1 MGAFSQIGTF
11 GDVSAEQ
18 DDAVLSYF
26 LKTEAVDRI
35 ASGDVLLVLGR
46 KGAGKTALTKYF
58 STSRGSDLSVAL
70 SLRDYPW
77 NLHAQRRNL
86 GSSDIESYV
95 SSWRY
100 LIAVKAASL
109 LVTSGKAKNTTDAY
123 AALNKFLVDNYGAA
137 DPRLGDILRP
147 HGLRLSKG
155 SIAPSIM
162 GNAIGG
168 VEFERKTGA
177 VPAELDALTDTIL
190 DAVLASAAQSG
201 IEKIFVH
208 FDELDQ
214 GLATF
219 DARRKE
225 MIIGLI
231 LAARSIS
238 SQRAGQP
245 RVVPVIYLRTDLWE
259 ELRFSDKNKI
269 SQSAAVLLEWTSETL
284 LEMINE
290 RIRVKLGEGR
300 NWASIE
306 DGSLMR
312 GSQPKWNHIIAR
324 TFLRPR
330 DVIQFLNFA
339 LQLGLKEVPEA
350 ELFENS
356 DIQAAREP
364 YSRYLKQELD
374 DEIGP
379 HWDCWPEA
387 LQACSELATITF
399 ARDDFVTAY
408 NKRRSAHNGLDAD
421 AALATLY
428 QFSVIGYRRGIG
440 TGGSGWVFQ
449 YTDPDAGWDNAAS
462 QLKVHQGLK
471 EFAKLREERVG

>member
-1 MGAFSQIGTF
+1 MANFSEIGTF

-58 STSRGSDLSVAL
+58 STSRGNDLSVSL

-86 GSSDIESYV
+86 GASDIESYV
-95 SSWRY
+95 SSWQY
-100 LIAVKAASL
+100 LITVKAASL
-109 LVTSGKAKNTTDAY
+109 LLTSGKAKNNTDSFK
-123 AALNKFLVDNYGAA
+123 ALNTFLVDNYGAVE
-137 DPRLGDILRP
+137 PRLGDILRP
-147 HGLRLSKG
+147 AGFKLSKG
-155 SIAPSIM
+155 SIAPSVM
-162 GNAIGG
+162 GNALGG

-190 DAVLASAAQSG
+190 EAVLTSANQSG
-201 IEKIFVH
+201 VEDIFVH

-214 GLATF
+214 GLSTF

-231 LAARSIS
+231 LAARSVS
-238 SQRAGQP
+238 TQQAGAA
-245 RVVPVIYLRTDLWE
+245 RVSPVIYLRTDLWE

-269 SQSAAVLLEWTSETL
+269 SQSSAVLLEWTSDTL

-300 NWASIE
+300 TWASIE
-306 DGSLMR
+306 DGNLMR
-312 GSQPKWNHIIAR
+312 GSQPKWNHIISR

-339 LQLGLKEVPEA
+339 LQLALRVMPEA
-350 ELFENS
+350 HLFENS

-379 HWDCWPEA
+379 HWEYWLEA

-399 ARDDFVTAY
+399 AREDFVGAY
-408 NKRRSAHNGLDAD
+408 NKRRSPNNVLDAD

-449 YTDPDAGWDNAAS
+449 YTDPDAGWDNAAN